1 MSYKKVNVL
10 PRLKPPIVHGRIQ
23 PINESIISDK
33 ETTKKKK
40 KKTLKWQ
47 GYILYNNSNHH
58 AMARKSES
66 SSSSANCSKASFTRD
81 NSST

>member
-40 KKTLKWQ
+40 KKE
-47 GYILYNNSNHH
+47 NPE
-58 AMARKSES
+58 MARLY
-66 SSSSANCSKASFTRD
+66 TI
-81 NSST
+81 